1 MQAIGLTRLIE
12 IKESIFTIK
21 VPLNKVCDSVHMS
34 TIESDMI
41 FSKFYRSGTDE
52 NGREYRT
59 AESYCLVCMCTLK
72 YKERRVKS

>member
-1 MQAIGLTRLIE
+1 
-12 IKESIFTIK
+12 
-21 VPLNKVCDSVHMS
+21 
-34 TIESDMI
+34 MI
-41 FSKFYRSGTDE
+41 FSKFYISGTDE